1 MALKQQV
8 VFDVSRTP
16 LEALGTR
23 SAIWWGQSLMMV
35 IESTIFSMLIA
46 SYAYVRSNFAVWP
59 PQGTPLPD
67 AVIPTVE
74 LVVLLI
80 SCVPLHLS
88 DKASK
93 QGKRL
98 TVVLGMLGNL
108 FFAAIFLGLRW
119 FELVHLPLKWTTN
132 IYGSFIWIMI
142 GLHTAH
148 AIADF
153 VQTNVVLA
161 IVLVHRVGR
170 KQIHGIEV
178 DSLYW
183 YWVVGMWIPVWFVIY
198 AYPYIIKS
206 H

>member
-1 MALKQQV
+1 V
-8 VFDVSRTP
+8 VFDVSGTP
-16 LEALGTR
+16 VESLGTK
-23 SAIWWGQSLMMV
+23 SSIWWGQSLMML
-35 IESTIFSMLIA
+35 IESVIFAMLIA

-67 AVIPTVE
+67 LVIPTVE
-74 LVVLLI
+74 LAVLLL
-80 SCVPLHLS
+80 SVLPLHLS

-93 QGKRL
+93 EGKRL
-98 TVVLGMLGNL
+98 TVVLGTLGNL
-108 FFAAIFLGLRW
+108 FLAATFLGLRW

-142 GLHTAH
+142 GLHTMH

-153 VQTNVVLA
+153 VQTTVILA
-161 IVLVHRVGR
+161 IVLMYRVGR

-183 YWVVGMWIPVWFVIY
+183 YWVVGMWIPLWLVIY
-198 AYPYIIKS
+198 VYPRLVKA
-206 H
+206 